1 MAAQSATLNGGWSD
15 FRAVSG
21 DGAAANVAATDLI
34 NILDTIEV
42 PIVVLRRDLMI
53 AGFNK
58 AAADALRLSPSD
70 IGRASRDI
78 SVLAGLPGLEEQC
91 SQVIASGVE
100 SRTDFRDGDKWFVMR
115 ISPYTQ
121 GERRVSGAV
130 LTFTNVTAFR
140 ACIDQVTYERECAK
154 AILNTVADPIA
165 VLNADQRIHSGNRAF
180 YTLFLELASLRTKL
194 KAILAGSRAFQP
206 VEVDHVFPGEGQRT
220 PH

>member
-1 MAAQSATLNGGWSD
+1 MTDQPATLNGGWTG

-21 DGAAANVAATDLI
+21 DRAAANTAATDLI

-58 AAADALRLSPSD
+58 AAADVLRLSLSD
-70 IGRASRDI
+70 IGLAFGDI
-78 SVLAGLPGLEEQC
+78 SVLAGLPGLEQQC

-100 SRTDFRDGDKWFVMR
+100 SRADFRDGDKWFVMR

-121 GERRVSGAV
+121 GERQVTGAV

-140 ACIDQVTYERECAK
+140 ECIDQVLYERECAK

-165 VLNADQRIHSGNRAF
+165 VLDADQRIHSGNRAHPM
-180 YTLFLELASLRTKL
+180 
-194 KAILAGSRAFQP
+194 ISR
-206 VEVDHVFPGEGQRT
+206 E
-220 PH
+220 